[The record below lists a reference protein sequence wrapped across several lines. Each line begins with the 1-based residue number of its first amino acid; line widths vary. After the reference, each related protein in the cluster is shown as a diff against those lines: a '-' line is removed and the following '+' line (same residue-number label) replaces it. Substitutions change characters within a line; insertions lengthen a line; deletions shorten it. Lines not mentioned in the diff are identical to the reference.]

1 MAKLMLLVFV
11 AFTGLAV
18 YASTTNLGVMEPS
31 ITKQSVR
38 SGSARGPGF
47 IHLGGGP
54 RVK

>member
-1 MAKLMLLVFV
+1 MAKLMLLVFA

-18 YASTTNLGVMEPS
+18 YATTANLGVMEPS

-47 IHLGGGP
+47 VYIGGGS